1 MAQAD
6 ATFVRGVAAGTNGI
20 ATVTNGG
27 VVTIHYT
34 GAGGQPHTF
43 ANTNLPA
50 GQLVT
55 NGATVFV
62 GTNTPNLSTVVTNGQ
77 SGVTLSGTFAGDGSG
92 LTNVAGG
99 SFTTNTPVVPLQLT
113 NYFYD
118 VRAYGAS
125 PADGDDDTA
134 AFQAVVALINA
145 TGGTMFIPRG
155 RYNVS
160 EQLTLTGAASPL
172 DYGGT
177 GGYQIVGE
185 GASIVSW
192 TGGAG
197 GTNCL
202 FYMNTPR
209 NVLVRDIQVTT
220 TTAITNFTA
229 FAMKGPSGS
238 NVKFDR
244 VMIERAREAII
255 GDDMT
260 DISLDVVTFNC
271 NVGVATARSADR
283 WRIRTRGQYGG
294 PAVVLGY
301 TNAIFPSVAPP
312 GINFDNVTIDM
323 VGDCS
328 RAGDFGVPR
337 AEIVVRGGG
346 LATITAFTE
355 ANASG
360 SPSSPFVIVTNHFGG
375 TPVLNFVG
383 TEILSK
389 VNGHAHL
396 WSPAVVRVLGN
407 SSWDGKS
414 SHFSVVF
421 KTSAAQSGSAVQGDL
436 LTSLWFMD
444 NSKQYGPFTY
454 NPGALYIDGGNVQD
468 GLSVMNGILS
478 SIRGA
483 TNVNGRIALDV
494 GFTGTDANFVRTN
507 ATSGFRVV
515 STNGAAI
522 LAGYGQH
529 RFVGDGS
536 GLTNLNAAQLTLG
549 TNVMRVP
556 GASLY
561 IANTN
566 GADNVRLFAGSFQA
580 SGSGFVGNGI
590 GLTNLNAAQLTSGTV
605 PYARLTGVTITNLSI
620 AGRMSIASL
629 QPVTNWYGAQDIS
642 TPFFNNPGLSL
653 MTPWGGNNYFNLVSE
668 SPYGASINFQSRT
681 PPNGYR
687 TNILTAYLLSTNS
700 GTRVIGFNIGH
711 WPASGTNGA
720 ALVNTYISG
729 TLTNGANNVTN
740 IVSLSLIH
748 STATPW
754 SNSLPA
760 QYRLMMQGAG
770 TNWFV
775 AVREVLLP

>member
-1 MAQAD
+1 
-6 ATFVRGVAAGTNGI
+6 V
-20 ATVTNGG
+20 
-27 VVTIHYT
+27 
-34 GAGGQPHTF
+34 
-43 ANTNLPA
+43 PA
-50 GQLVT
+50 GIIT
-55 NGATVFV
+55 NNQT
-62 GTNTPNLSTVVTNGQ
+62 
-77 SGVTLSGTFAGDGSG
+77 GVTLSGTFAGDGSG

-134 AFQAVVALINA
+134 AFQAVVARINA

-155 RYNVS
+155 RYDVS

-172 DYGGT
+172 LNGGV

-244 VMIERAREAII
+244 VMIDRAREAIL

-271 NVGVATARSADR
+271 NVGVATARSADQ
-283 WRIRTRGQYGG
+283 WRIRIRGQYGG

-301 TNAIFPSVAPP
+301 TNAIFPSVALP

-323 VGDCS
+323 VGDCY

-389 VNGHAHL
+389 ANGHAHL

-407 SSWDGKS
+407 SSWDNQS

-454 NPGALYIDGGNVQD
+454 NPGALYIAGGNVQD

-478 SIRGA
+478 SVRGV

-529 RFVGDGS
+529 RFFGDGS
-536 GLTNLNAAQLTLG
+536 GLTNLVTG
-549 TNVMRVP
+549 IDTNLFVFENNGFATNTVFHTNSGSLNRAITATGNVVVV
-556 GASLY
+556 GAVQS
-561 IANTN
+561 T
-566 GADNVRLFAGSFQA
+566 SA
-580 SGSGFVGNGI
+580 SGSTATYTTYNGGTFIGGFEGDGLGI
-590 GLTNLNAAQLTSGTV
+590 TNLNASQLTSGTV
-605 PYARLTGVTITNLSI
+605 PSARLTGVTITNLTI
-620 AGRMSIASL
+620 AGQMSIASL
-629 QPVTNWYGAQDIS
+629 QPVTNWYGCQDIA
-642 TPFFNNPGLSL
+642 TPTFNNSGLSL
-653 MTPWGGNNYFNLVSE
+653 MNPFGGNNYFNLVSA
-668 SPYGASINFQSRT
+668 SAYGASVNLQSRT
-681 PPNGYR
+681 PPDGYR

-700 GTRVIGFNIGH
+700 GTRVIGFDIGH

-720 ALVNTYISG
+720 ALVKTYISG

-760 QYRLMMQGAG
+760 QYRLMMEGAG

-775 AVREVLLP
+775 AIREVLLP